1 MLLIKALL
9 IKTKVRMRLLAGL
22 KLTFFVRNSVQ
33 TMVGGSV
40 GGKGHSTFISSFMGG
55 RSEIHKFITPYSL
68 YFYITNQ
75 NVLIFPF
82 IQVTKSLLWFM
93 N

>member
-40 GGKGHSTFISSFMGG
+40 GGKGHSTFISSFKGG
-55 RSEIHKFITPYSL
+55 GVKSVCLLHRIH
-68 YFYITNQ
+68 YIST
-75 NVLIFPF
+75 
-82 IQVTKSLLWFM
+82 
-93 N
+93 